1 MTDINPQNDQLL
13 NTLRERA
20 KELNCLYK
28 VEEILA
34 CNDSSLPDMF
44 RSIINIIPSGWQY
57 PDICQARIIF
67 EDAEYKN
74 YNHIQT
80 IWSDSAEIRVEDKV
94 AGFIEVSY
102 IEEVPPSEKGF
113 FLEKER
119 KLIATIADRIGQT
132 AFHRK
137 LEGLLREIENA
148 GRKLSEK
155 SDHEWM
161 VVTGLLRKTDENLYH
176 HIARKMIYHL
186 FWNGVK
192 DAKLLLNRYNS
203 DLNRGDNEI
212 QYEANSPSVKQS
224 RDLILEVSDQVFITA
239 SKNMSSNEIMSCIQK
254 WINENRTG
262 FLVKTI
268 DSGNAKLNEI
278 IDAIQRYR
286 VMIDSD
292 MALAPSTDKWL
303 RISLIRR
310 FFSDSTDFINIA
322 KRHLEVHDFFDLTT
336 KIIHHAGSS
345 GKLGGKS
352 AGLFMAKHILG
363 KASQGDDLLKNVRT
377 PLTWYITADSLTEF
391 LRYNDLE
398 ELNGQKY
405 KDPEQIRIEYPNI
418 IQLFKNAQFPSEI
431 KKGLMVALDELGN
444 NPIIVRSSSL
454 LEDRVG
460 TAFSGKYKSLF
471 LANQGSR
478 EERFDALLDAISEV
492 YASLFAPDPLIYRF
506 ERGLIDLHEEMGIM
520 IQQVVGIK
528 AGDYFFPSFAG
539 IAFSNNEYRW
549 SPRLKREDGLIRIV
563 PGLGTR
569 AVDRVSNDY
578 PAMISPG
585 QPALRINISPEEIRY
600 YSPSYIDV
608 INLKKNCFET
618 LPLEQLFRTCGE
630 DIPGIHHIVSVYSEG
645 HISQSSR
652 FDLDCK
658 KDDLIVTFEG
668 IISRTPFVRQVRSI
682 VSALQEGFSMPV
694 DIEFAYDGTDFYI
707 LQCRPQNSDGETAP
721 NPIPHDIPEN
731 KILFNAKRFISN
743 GKVPDITHIVW
754 VNPAKYAGL
763 ESRSALAD
771 VGSAVGR
778 LNSILPKRQFIL
790 MGPGRWGSR
799 GDIKLGVP
807 ITYADICNTAVLI
820 EISTKKGAYSP
831 ELSFGTHFFQ
841 DLVETGI
848 RYIPLYPEDRDILYN
863 EIFFTG
869 SDNMLTD
876 ILPEY
881 EHLSEVIRVIDVPRR
896 TGGEVLRILLNA
908 DLGEALAYF
917 SETKTSGGIE
927 LLKTRP
933 AEPQS
938 DDFWRWRMH
947 MAEHI
952 ASKVEPSRFGV
963 KAVYVIGST
972 VNATAGPCSDLD
984 LLMHFNGS
992 EQQHEKL
999 LLWLEGWSLCLDE
1012 MNFLKTGYRTGGLLD
1027 VHIITDEDIAT
1038 RSSFA
1043 VKINAVTDPARP
1055 LAMKSRAK

>member
-1 MTDINPQNDQLL
+1 MTDANLSNDQLI

-20 KELNCLYK
+20 KELNCLYQ

-34 CNDSSLPDMF
+34 GSDSSLPDMF
-44 RSIINIIPSGWQY
+44 KRIIQIIPSGWQY
-57 PDICQARIIF
+57 PEICQARIKF
-67 EDAEYKN
+67 EDTEYKN
-74 YNHIQT
+74 SDHIQT
-80 IWSDSAEIRVEDKV
+80 IWSDTAEIRVEDKV
-94 AGFIEVSY
+94 SGFIEVSY

-119 KLIATIADRIGQT
+119 KLIVTIADRIGQT
-132 AFHRK
+132 VFHRK
-137 LEGLLREIENA
+137 LESLLREIENA
-148 GRKLSEK
+148 GMKLSEK
-155 SDHEWM
+155 SDREWM
-161 VVTGLLRKTDENLYH
+161 VVTGLLRRTDENLYH

-192 DAKLLLNRYNS
+192 DAKLLLNKYNTDLDRS
-203 DLNRGDNEI
+203 DIANQNET
-212 QYEANSPSVKQS
+212 NSPSVKQP
-224 RDLILEVSDQVFITA
+224 RDLLFEVSDQVFLTA
-239 SKNMSSNEIMSCIQK
+239 SENMSNNEIMSCIQK

-286 VMIDSD
+286 AMIDSD
-292 MALAPSTDKWL
+292 MALAPSTEKWL

-310 FFSDSTDFINIA
+310 FFSESTDFINIA
-322 KRHLEVHDFFDLTT
+322 KRHLEVNDFFELTT

-352 AGLFMAKHILG
+352 AGLFMAKHILR
-363 KASQGDDLLKNVRT
+363 KASQGNNLLKNVRT

-405 KDPEQIRIEYPNI
+405 KDPEQVRIEYPNI
-418 IQLFKNAQFPSEI
+418 VQLFKNAQFPSEI
-431 KKGLMVALDELGN
+431 KKGLMVALDELGT

-478 EERFDALLDAISEV
+478 EKRFDALLDAISEV
-492 YASLFAPDPLIYRF
+492 YASLFAPDPMIYRS

-520 IQQVVGIK
+520 IQQVVGRK
-528 AGDYFFPSFAG
+528 AGNYFFPSFAG

-549 SPRLKREDGLIRIV
+549 SPRLKREDGLIRLV

-585 QPALRINISPEEIRY
+585 QPALRINVSPDEIRH
-600 YSPSYIDV
+600 YSPAFIDV
-608 INLKKNCFET
+608 INLQKNCFET
-618 LPLEQLFRTCGE
+618 LPLEQLFRQYGE
-630 DIPGIHHIVSVYSEG
+630 EIPDIHQIVSVYSDG
-645 HISQSSR
+645 HISRSSR

-668 IISRTPFVRQVRSI
+668 IITRTPFVKQVSSI
-682 VSALQEGFSMPV
+682 VAALQDGFGMPV
-694 DIEFAYDGTDFYI
+694 DIEFACDGTDFYI
-707 LQCRPQNSDGETAP
+707 LQCRPQNSDGENAP
-721 NPIPHDIPEN
+721 SPIPHDIPEN
-731 KILFNAKRFISN
+731 KILFNARRFISN
-743 GKVPDITHIVW
+743 GKVPEITHIVW
-754 VNPAKYAGL
+754 IDPAKYAAL
-763 ESRSALAD
+763 ESRSALAS

-799 GDIKLGVP
+799 GDIKLGVQ

-820 EISTKKGAYSP
+820 EISTRKGAYSP

-848 RYIPLYPEDRDILYN
+848 RYIPLYPEEREIIYN

-869 SDNMLTD
+869 SDNMLAD

-881 EHLSEVIRVIDVPRR
+881 GYLSEVIRVIDIPRR
-896 TGGEVLRILLNA
+896 TGGEILRILLNA
-908 DLGEALAYF
+908 ELGEALAYF
-917 SETKTSGGIE
+917 SEVKTAEETEIFR
-927 LLKTRP
+927 TTP
-933 AEPQS
+933 AEPQP

-952 ASKVEPSRFGV
+952 AARIEPSRFGV

-972 VNATAGPCSDLD
+972 LNATAGPCSDLD
-984 LLMHFNGS
+984 LLIHFNGS
-992 EQQHEKL
+992 EQQREKL
-999 LLWLEGWSLCLDE
+999 LLWLEGWSLSLDE
-1012 MNFLKTGYRTGGLLD
+1012 MNYLKTGYKTGGLLD
-1027 VHIITDEDIAT
+1027 VHIISDEDISS

-1055 LAMKSRAK
+1055 LSMKSRVF